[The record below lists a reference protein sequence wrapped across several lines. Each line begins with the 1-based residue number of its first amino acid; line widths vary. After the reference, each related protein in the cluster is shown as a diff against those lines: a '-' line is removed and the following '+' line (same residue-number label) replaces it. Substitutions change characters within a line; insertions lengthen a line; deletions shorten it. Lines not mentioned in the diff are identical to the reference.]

1 MDKSTEIVKKLKLT
15 GSPFKIYKKTAF
27 IKDMFNTALEV
38 TKFEGAAL
46 RTVSGIRG
54 QVKKAIRAPPGAFR
68 ATFEDKILLSD
79 LVFLRAWTE
88 VQVQRFYM
96 TVTTLLIPDE
106 EKTKWQGMKTVGQLR
121 AERGLHAP
129 VAVDS
134 LYKAAERKTFHF
146 KPLVIP
152 RELQKHLPYKDKPK
166 VKSVT
171 QGGNALQRV
180 AVVLEEP
187 EREKLKLMQ
196 MMKAVHQDK
205 HKKIKEKMIQ
215 RVKQHRAERRKEE
228 MRQLKR
234 QKELKKR
241 ICKALGRTA
250 KKPQA

>member
-1 MDKSTEIVKKLKLT
+1 M
-15 GSPFKIYKKTAF
+15 
-27 IKDMFNTALEV
+27 
-38 TKFEGAAL
+38 
-46 RTVSGIRG
+46 
-54 QVKKAIRAPPGAFR
+54 
-68 ATFEDKILLSD
+68 
-79 LVFLRAWTE
+79 
-88 VQVQRFYM
+88 
-96 TVTTLLIPDE
+96 
-106 EKTKWQGMKTVGQLR
+106 
-121 AERGLHAP
+121 
-129 VAVDS
+129 
-134 LYKAAERKTFHF
+134 
-146 KPLVIP
+146 
-152 RELQKHLPYKDKPK
+152 
-166 VKSVT
+166 KSVT